1 MNRVVINLEALH
13 HNLSVVDGWMR
24 GHGARWTLVTKVLC
38 GHGDT
43 LRALRSFGVRSVG
56 ESRFRNLREIRK
68 IDATQETWFLR
79 IPNLSSVEDVVN
91 LSDVSLNSE
100 IRIIQALNEEARRQG
115 KRHRIIIMI
124 ELGDLRE
131 GILPQS
137 LVDFYRTIFRLE
149 HIEVLGIGA
158 NLGCLAGSVP
168 TVDQYTQLLLY
179 RELLE
184 LKFEAKL
191 GMISAGTSATLP
203 LLLGGGLS
211 REINHF
217 RIGEAVFLGTNLIEG
232 GTLKGLRDDTV
243 VLESEIIEIKEKS
256 MTPLGETGTSTPF
269 EMETGQD
276 HAPGQR
282 GYRALV
288 GIGQLDTEIAGL
300 TPLDPAYQIAG
311 SSSDITVVHLGDE
324 PGEVK
329 VGDILRFR
337 PSYGSL
343 VRLMGDRYVDKI
355 VEPPLKEVLDEKKG
369 KDAVSLDPVLPE
381 MTRRAE

>member
-1 MNRVVINLEALH
+1 MINLEALR

-43 LRALRSFGVRSVG
+43 LRALRSYGVRSVG

-68 IDATQETWFLR
+68 IDASQETWFLR
-79 IPNLSSVEDVVN
+79 IPNLSSVEDVVD

-100 IRIIQALNEEARRQG
+100 IRIIEALNEEARRQG

-137 LVDFYRTIFRLE
+137 LVDFYRAVFRLE
-149 HIEVLGIGA
+149 HIEALGIGA

-168 TVDQYTQLLLY
+168 SVDQYTQLMLY

-191 GMISAGTSATLP
+191 GLISAGTSATLP
-203 LLLGGGLS
+203 LLLAGELS
-211 REINHF
+211 RQINHF

-256 MTPLGETGTSTPF
+256 MTPLGETGASTPF
-269 EMETGQD
+269 EMETNQD
-276 HAPGQR
+276 LSPGQR

-300 TPLDPAYQIAG
+300 TPLDPAHQIAG
-311 SSSDITVVHLGDE
+311 SSSDITVVHLGDD
-324 PGEVK
+324 PGESR

-343 VRLMGDRYVDKI
+343 VRLMGDRYVDK
-355 VEPPLKEVLDEKKG
+355 VVDPPLKVVLEEEKG
-369 KDAVSLDPVLPE
+369 KGAVPLDPVLPD
-381 MTRRAE
+381 MIRRAE